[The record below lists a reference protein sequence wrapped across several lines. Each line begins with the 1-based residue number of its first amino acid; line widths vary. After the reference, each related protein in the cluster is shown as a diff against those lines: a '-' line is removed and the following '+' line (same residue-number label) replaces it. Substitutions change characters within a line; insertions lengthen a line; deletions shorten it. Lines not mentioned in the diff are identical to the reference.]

1 MTMRNIL
8 LWLQRHCSPRSLRW
22 WQWLIFF
29 VIGVWILGR
38 SWLPGFIRQQIVTNL
53 TAITTAQVTLGDVD
67 LNLLRGYVDLQQLSF
82 TLPEEQTPVFAVRSV
97 EVNLRLR
104 SLLRRTINIEDLTL
118 TGVHVT
124 AVQEP
129 NGQLN
134 LSRLFP
140 SAPPTPPEQPPTE
153 PSDLPTLS
161 IGKFAIE
168 DSTITY
174 QDRTRHGE
182 PRFEFG
188 ITDLTTETIAL
199 QPRGL
204 AAPVTVL
211 LKGSLDQSPLQGKA
225 AILWQ
230 REQTSVD
237 ANVGLQQ
244 LALSALEPY
253 LQDTLAF
260 QKLSGRLG
268 AQLHYRYQTG
278 GTAPA
283 HALSGTATVENLEV
297 ADPLSQQTALSLPK
311 GQIDIETVDLARQ
324 DIRVT
329 SAELQ
334 DLKVFVLQT
343 PTGIN
348 LASLVRAAKQEQAS
362 TATPWKF
369 ALKTVKWTG
378 GELQYRNST
387 WPESEMLVLSPEE
400 LELHNL
406 GGEATEHPFRLRTR
420 MGEGTIAGA
429 GILQLAP
436 FTLHGQ
442 FQPANI
448 DMAVFRPILAAI
460 LPGKSLQGKVSGSVH
475 AALNPESTEGTV
487 RFDGTLETTQFLL
500 EGRPEAGGTVSWE
513 SGHITIRE
521 GSTATPLALHLE
533 PQLARVRIQR
543 PPQTNLAIEQVN
555 GTVTLTSPTVTE
567 GQPPLLFSGAL
578 ATTQLTLSGM
588 PEAANVLAWDS
599 SQIDIRDGSTLT
611 PLALEITTQ
620 LAKVSL
626 QRLPQGDVAIEKA
639 TATLRLAREESP
651 QQEQWLRV
659 QGPVDLTGFMLT
671 HGPERKILLGC
682 YHATANIAEGSR
694 LVPFD
699 VRVPDVTLEYT
710 YAQGMRSPTGQ
721 FQLIIPP
728 VQVAEGAPVPSETAS
743 SAAPAPPMNAPATEP
758 SPVATQT
765 ATPELTTTTPP
776 EAQPTTPTGG
786 LAIRMDRVSIIGGEL
801 YFEDRTVTP
810 PQTIY
815 WQDVRVNVTT
825 LSYPL
830 VFPATFSAFAYNEDG
845 APVEFQGVTEQQGV
859 QTVMRVH
866 GNIRKLSLV
875 RFNSYLEPS
884 LGYRVKK
891 GKVTATWDLM
901 LPGDRIQANMTVTL
915 HNIGLGGKRNQSQLE
930 QQVGLPLALV
940 IGLLKDLNG
949 DIDLHL
955 PMEGKL
961 NEPGFHWG
969 GTIVRAVRD
978 VLIGAITSPL
988 KLLGAVFK
996 GNEELEDFTFQP
1008 LQFIPG
1014 TSDMT
1019 KDAKARLGQLSQ
1031 FLAQRPGLD
1040 IRLSGMIGETDL
1052 SNLKDLAILTQLPLA
1067 PLSPPEQPKSTTEAS
1082 PSAPPPPL
1090 PLTPQDEV
1098 ARFLTHQLH
1107 PANHPEPVTLSEPAT
1122 TLLTQLRQR
1131 ATVPAEVRERLIQT
1145 RIQKVTTVLTTQHG
1159 VATTRI
1165 RVRPEKQ
1172 RGAGAPEVRYVLQT
1186 RENETEDAR
1195 ETPPRQRAESPKGE
1209 KL

>member
-1 MTMRNIL
+1 MRNIL

-22 WQWLIFF
+22 WQWLIVFG
-29 VIGVWILGR
+29 IGVWMLGR
-38 SWLPGFIRQQIVTNL
+38 SWLPGFIRQQVVTNL
-53 TAITTAQVTLGDVD
+53 TAMTTAQVTLGDVD
-67 LNLLRGYVDLQQLSF
+67 LNLLRGYVALQRLSF
-82 TLPEEQTPVFAVRSV
+82 TLPEEKTPVFAVRSV

-118 TGVHVT
+118 TGVQVA

-140 SAPPTPPEQPPTE
+140 PTPPEQQPKEPTE
-153 PSDLPTLS
+153 PADLPTLS
-161 IGKFAIE
+161 IGEVEIV
-168 DSTITY
+168 DSAITY
-174 QDRTRHGE
+174 QDRTRQGE
-182 PRFEFG
+182 PRFEFA
-188 ITDLTTETIAL
+188 ITDLTTETIDL

-204 AAPVTVL
+204 AAPVAIQLEGTL
-211 LKGSLDQSPLQGKA
+211 NQSPLQGKA
-225 AILWQ
+225 AILWH

-237 ANVGLQQ
+237 ADIGLQQ
-244 LALSALEPY
+244 LALAALEPY
-253 LQDTLAF
+253 LRDSLAF
-260 QKLSGRLG
+260 QKLNGRLG
-268 AQLHYRYQTG
+268 AQLHYHYQSG
-278 GTAPA
+278 GTALA

-297 ADPLSQQTALSLPK
+297 VDPLSQQTALTLPK

-324 DIRVT
+324 DIRIT
-329 SAELQ
+329 SVELR
-334 DLKVFVLQT
+334 DLRLFVSQT
-343 PTGIN
+343 PTGLN
-348 LASLVRAAKQEQAS
+348 LASLVQTTNQEQTS
-362 TATPWKF
+362 TASPWRF

-378 GELQYRNST
+378 GELQYRDST
-387 WPESEMLVLSPEE
+387 WPEAETLTLSPEE

-406 GGEATEHPFRLRTR
+406 GGEATEHPFRLRSR
-420 MGEGTIAGA
+420 LGEGTIAGE
-429 GILQLAP
+429 GTLQLSP
-436 FTLHGQ
+436 FAMQGQ

-448 DMAVFRPILAAI
+448 DMAVFRPMLTAL
-460 LPGKSLQGKVSGSVH
+460 LPGQSVQGKVSGSIR
-475 AALNPESTEGTV
+475 AALDPQNTEGTV

-500 EGRPEAGGTVSWE
+500 DGIPEAGGTVSWE
-513 SGHITIRE
+513 SGRITISE
-521 GSTATPLALHLE
+521 GSTATPLSLHLE
-533 PQLARVRIQR
+533 PQLARVRVQR
-543 PPQTNLAIEQVN
+543 PPQTDLAIEQVS

-567 GQPPLLFSGAL
+567 GQPPLRFSGAL
-578 ATTQLTLSGM
+578 ATTQLTLSGI

-611 PLALEITTQ
+611 PLALDLTTRFV
-620 LAKVSL
+620 KVSL
-626 QRLPQGDVAIEKA
+626 QRLPQGDVAIENA
-639 TATLRLAREESP
+639 TATLRLAQEESP
-651 QQEQWLRV
+651 QQEPRIRV
-659 QGPVDLTGFMLT
+659 QGPVDLTGFVLT
-671 HGPERKILLGC
+671 HGPEKKILLGC
-682 YHATANIAEGSR
+682 YHATATIAEGSH

-699 VRVPDVTLEYT
+699 VRVPDVALEYT
-710 YAQGMRSPTGQ
+710 YAQGMRSSEGR
-721 FQLIIPP
+721 FQLVIPP
-728 VQVAEGAPVPSETAS
+728 VQVAEGTPDP
-743 SAAPAPPMNAPATEP
+743 SAAAFSTVPAPLTNAPATEP
-758 SPVATQT
+758 LPVATQT
-765 ATPELTTTTPP
+765 AAPELAATAPP
-776 EAQPTTPTGG
+776 EAQPTTSTSG
-786 LAIRMDRVSIIGGEL
+786 LALRMDRVSIIGGEL

-810 PQTIY
+810 PQTVY

-845 APVEFQGVTEQQGV
+845 APVEFQGVTEKEGA

-866 GNIRKLSLV
+866 GNIRKLSLA
-875 RFNSYLEPS
+875 RFNAYLEPS

-891 GKVTATWDLM
+891 GKVTATWDLV

-949 DIDLHL
+949 DIALHL

-961 NEPGFHWG
+961 NEPGFQWG
-969 GTIVRAVRD
+969 GTIARAVRD
-978 VLIGAITSPL
+978 VLIGAVTSPR

-1019 KDAKARLGQLSQ
+1019 KDAKAQLGQLSQ

-1040 IRLSGMIGETDL
+1040 IRMSGMIGETDL
-1052 SNLKDLAILTQLPLA
+1052 SNLKDLAILNQLPPA

-1090 PLTPQDEV
+1090 PLTAQDEV

-1122 TLLTQLRQR
+1122 TLLAQLRQQ
-1131 ATVPAEVRERLIQT
+1131 ATVPAEAQERLIQT

-1165 RVRPEKQ
+1165 RVHPEKQ

-1186 RENETEDAR
+1186 RENETEEAR
-1195 ETPPRQRAESPKGE
+1195 ETPPRQQAESHKGA

>member
-1 MTMRNIL
+1 MRNL
-8 LWLQRHCSPRSLRW
+8 LFWLQRYCSPRSLRW
-22 WQWLIFF
+22 WHWFIFF

-38 SWLPGFIRQQIVTNL
+38 SWLPGFIRQQVVTNL
-53 TAITTAQVTLGDVD
+53 TAMTTAQVTLGDVD
-67 LNLLRGYVDLQQLSF
+67 LNLLRGYVALQQLSF
-82 TLPEEQTPVFAVRSV
+82 TLPEGKTPVFAVRSV

-118 TGVHVT
+118 TGVHVA

-140 SAPPTPPEQPPTE
+140 PAPPTPPEQPPTE

-161 IGKFAIE
+161 IGEFE
-168 DSTITY
+168 VVDSTITY

-182 PRFEFG
+182 PRFEFA
-188 ITDLTTETIAL
+188 ITDLTTETIDL

-211 LKGSLDQSPLQGKA
+211 LKGTLNQSPLQGKA

-237 ANVGLQQ
+237 ANIGLQQ
-244 LALSALEPY
+244 LALTGLEPY
-253 LQDTLAF
+253 LQDALTF

-297 ADPLSQQTALSLPK
+297 ADPLSQQTALTLPK
-311 GQIDIETVDLARQ
+311 GKIDIETVDLTRQ

-334 DLKVFVLQT
+334 NLKVFVLQT

-348 LASLVRAAKQEQAS
+348 LASLVQPTKQEQVS
-362 TATPWKF
+362 TAAPWKF
-369 ALKTVKWTG
+369 LFKTVKWTG
-378 GELQYRNST
+378 GELQYRDST
-387 WPESEMLVLSPEE
+387 WPEAEMFVLSPEE
-400 LELHNL
+400 LELQNL
-406 GGEATEHPFRLRTR
+406 GGEAPEHPFRLRTR
-420 MGEGTIAGA
+420 MGEGTITGD

-436 FTLHGQ
+436 FTLQGQ

-448 DMAVFRPILAAI
+448 DMAVFRPMLTAL
-460 LPGKSLQGKVSGSVH
+460 LPGKSLQGKVSGSVR
-475 AALNPESTEGTV
+475 ATLNPQSTEGTV

-500 EGRPEAGGTVSWE
+500 DGMPEAGSTVSWE

-543 PPQTNLAIEQVN
+543 PPQTDLAIEQVN

-567 GQPPLLFSGAL
+567 GQPPLLFSGVL

-639 TATLRLAREESP
+639 TATLRLAQEESP
-651 QQEQWLRV
+651 QHERQIRI
-659 QGPVDLTGFMLT
+659 QGPVDLTGFALT
-671 HGPERKILLGC
+671 HGPEKKILLGC

-699 VRVPDVTLEYT
+699 VRMPDVALEYT
-710 YAQGMRSPTGQ
+710 YAQGMRNSTGQ
-721 FQLIIPP
+721 FQLVIPP
-728 VQVAEGAPVPSETAS
+728 AQAAEVATVPPETAAS
-743 SAAPAPPMNAPATEP
+743 ADAAPLTNVPTADL
-758 SPVATQT
+758 SPVVQT
-765 ATPELTTTTPP
+765 ATLESSIPTPP
-776 EAQPTTPTGG
+776 TPPAAPPTATTGG
-786 LAIRMDRVSIIGGEL
+786 LAIRIDRLSMIGGEL

-810 PQTIY
+810 TQTVS
-815 WQDVRVNVTT
+815 WQDVRVNINA

-830 VFPATFSAFAYNEDG
+830 VFPATFSASAYNEDG
-845 APVEFQGVTEQQGV
+845 APVEFQGTTEQQGN
-859 QTVMRVH
+859 QTVIRVR
-866 GNIRKLSLV
+866 GNIQKMSLS

-884 LGYRVKK
+884 LGYSVKK
-891 GKVTATWDLM
+891 GKVTATWDLV
-901 LPGDRIQANMTVTL
+901 LPGDRIQATMKVTL
-915 HNIGLGGKRNQSQLE
+915 HGINLGGKRNASQLE
-930 QQVGLPLALV
+930 QQVGVPLALV
-940 IGLLKDLNG
+940 IALLKDLNG
-949 DIDLHL
+949 DIDLNL
-955 PMEGKL
+955 PMEGRF

-969 GTIVRAVRD
+969 GTMVRAIRD
-978 VLIGAITSPL
+978 VLIGAVTSPL

-996 GNEELEDFTFQP
+996 GKEELEDFTFP
-1008 LQFIPG
+1008 PFQFIPG
-1014 TSDMT
+1014 TSHMT
-1019 KDAKARLGQLSQ
+1019 EDAKAQLAQLSQ
-1031 FLAQRPGLD
+1031 FLTQHSGLD
-1040 IRLSGMIGETDL
+1040 IRFTGMVGATDL
-1052 SNLKDLAILTQLPLA
+1052 QHLKDQAILTQLA
-1067 PLSPPEQPKSTTEAS
+1067 TTPPPPPQQPKSTTEA
-1082 PSAPPPPL
+1082 PTPPPL
-1090 PLTPQDEV
+1090 PMTPQDEV
-1098 ARFLTHQLH
+1098 HRFLTQHLH
-1107 PANHPEPVTLSEPAT
+1107 PTDQTAPVPLSESAT
-1122 TLLTQLRQR
+1122 TVLEQLRKN
-1131 ATVPAEVRERLIQT
+1131 TVVAPEAVEQLIGERLQT
-1145 RIQKVTTVLTTQHG
+1145 VTTALTTQHA
-1159 VATTRI
+1159 VAATRI
-1165 RVRPEKQ
+1165 HIHPEKQ
-1172 RGAGAPEVRYVLQT
+1172 RGPRAAEVRYAIQT
-1186 RENETEDAR
+1186 REGETE
-1195 ETPPRQRAESPKGE
+1195 EKPQTPLRKQPEKRKGE
-1209 KL
+1209 KP

>member
-1 MTMRNIL
+1 MRNIL
-8 LWLQRHCSPRSLRW
+8 FWLQRHCSPRSLRW
-22 WQWLIFF
+22 WHWFIFL

-38 SWLPGFIRQQIVTNL
+38 SWLPGFIRQQVVTNL
-53 TAITTAQVTLGDVD
+53 TAMTTAQVTLGDVD
-67 LNLLRGYVDLQQLSF
+67 LNLLRGYVALQQLSF
-82 TLPEEQTPVFAVRSV
+82 TLPEEKTPVFAVRSV

-118 TGVHVT
+118 TGVHVA

-140 SAPPTPPEQPPTE
+140 PAPPTPPEQPPAE

-161 IGKFAIE
+161 IGEVAIV
-168 DSTITY
+168 DSAITY

-182 PRFEFG
+182 PRFEVA
-188 ITDLTTETIAL
+188 INNLTTAKIDL
-199 QPRGL
+199 QARGL
-204 AAPVTVL
+204 ATPVAIQ
-211 LKGSLDQSPLQGKA
+211 LKGALNQSPLQGKVEV
-225 AILWQ
+225 LWQ
-230 REQTSVD
+230 REQTSVG
-237 ANVGLQQ
+237 AHIGLQQ
-244 LALSALEPY
+244 LALTALEPY
-253 LQDTLAF
+253 LQDALAF
-260 QKLSGRLG
+260 HKLSGHLG

-278 GTAPA
+278 GVAPA

-297 ADPLSQQTALSLPK
+297 ADPLSQQTALTLPK
-311 GQIDIETVDLARQ
+311 GQIDIETVDLAHH
-324 DIRVT
+324 DIRLT
-329 SAELQ
+329 SAELH

-343 PTGIN
+343 PTGMN

-362 TATPWKF
+362 TAAPWKF
-369 ALKTVKWTG
+369 SLKTVKWTG
-378 GELQYRNST
+378 GELQYRDST
-387 WPESEMLVLSPEE
+387 WPEAETLTLSPEE
-400 LELHNL
+400 LELQNL

-420 MGEGTIAGA
+420 IGEGTITGE

-436 FTLHGQ
+436 FTLQGQ

-448 DMAVFRPILAAI
+448 DMAGFRPILTAL
-460 LPGKSLQGKVSGSVH
+460 LPGKSLQGKVSGSVR
-475 AALNPESTEGTV
+475 AALNPQSTEGTV

-500 EGRPEAGGTVSWE
+500 DGVPAAGGTVSWE
-513 SGHITIRE
+513 SGRITIRE

-533 PQLARVRIQR
+533 PQLTRVRVQR
-543 PPQTNLAIEQVN
+543 PPQTDLAIEQVN

-611 PLALEITTQ
+611 PLALELSAR

-626 QRLPQGDVAIEKA
+626 QKLPQGDVAVEKA
-639 TATLRLAREESP
+639 SATLRLAQEAGP
-651 QQEQWLRV
+651 QQEQWVRIH
-659 QGPVDLTGFMLT
+659 GPLDLTGFVLT
-671 HGPERKILLGC
+671 QGPEKKILLGC

-699 VRVPDVTLEYT
+699 VRVPDVALEYT

-721 FQLIIPP
+721 FQLVIPP
-728 VQVAEGAPVPSETAS
+728 VQVTEGAPVPSEATA
-743 SAAPAPPMNAPATEP
+743 SAAPAPPTNVPATEP

-765 ATPELTTTTPP
+765 ATPELTTTSPP

-786 LAIRMDRVSIIGGEL
+786 LAIRMDRVSLIGGEL

-845 APVEFQGVTEQQGV
+845 APVEFQGVTEQQGA

-866 GNIRKLSLV
+866 GNIRKLSLA

-891 GKVTATWDLM
+891 GKVTATWDLV
-901 LPGDRIQANMTVTL
+901 LPGNLVQANMKVTL
-915 HNIGLGGKRNQSQLE
+915 HNINLGGKRNESQIE

-955 PMEGKL
+955 PMEGKF
-961 NEPGFHWG
+961 NEPGFQWG
-969 GTIVRAVRD
+969 GAIVRAVRD

-1019 KDAKARLGQLSQ
+1019 KDAKAQLGQLSQ

-1052 SNLKDLAILTQLPLA
+1052 SNLKDHAILSQLPPA
-1067 PLSPPEQPKSTTEAS
+1067 PLSPPEPPKSTTEAS

-1107 PANHPEPVTLSEPAT
+1107 PATHPEPVTLSEPAT
-1122 TLLTQLRQR
+1122 TLLAQLRQQT
-1131 ATVPAEVRERLIQT
+1131 TVPAEAQERLIQT
-1145 RIQKVTTVLTTQHG
+1145 RIQKVTTMLTTQQG

-1186 RENETEDAR
+1186 RENETEEAR
-1195 ETPPRQRAESPKGE
+1195 DTPPQQQAESHKGE